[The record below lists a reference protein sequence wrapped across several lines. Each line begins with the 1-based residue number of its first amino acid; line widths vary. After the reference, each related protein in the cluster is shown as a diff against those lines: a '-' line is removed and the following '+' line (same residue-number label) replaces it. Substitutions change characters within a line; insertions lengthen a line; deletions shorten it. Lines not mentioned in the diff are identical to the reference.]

1 MFGPS
6 CFSRVGVDPRELM
19 LTQKFRERTDTV
31 SFRIGSGIRLSLEE
45 EAKKSGVSL
54 NTLVSQIFTYHTG
67 WGRYARRLK
76 LIPLS
81 KDHLRELYQFM
92 PKDKIQEIAKR
103 LAETAGVEHILFL
116 FQRIDLPSLME
127 FVEIWGNHFDAYEH
141 RFNGKTHFYTLHHDV
156 NLNFSHFIK
165 EYMTALLQS
174 TISKVPRFESISP
187 NAVTFSFE
195 G

>member
-1 MFGPS
+1 
-6 CFSRVGVDPRELM
+6 M

-45 EAKKSGVSL
+45 EAKKSGGSL

-67 WGRYARRLK
+67 GGRYARRLE
-76 LIPLS
+76 LIPRR

-92 PKDKIQEIAKR
+92 PRDKIQEIGKQ

-116 FQRIDLPSLME
+116 FQRIDLPSVME
-127 FVEIWGNHFDAYEH
+127 FIEIWGNHFDAYEH
-141 RFNGKTHFYTLHHDV
+141 RYNGKAHFYTLHHDV

-165 EYMTALLQS
+165 EYMTTLLQS
-174 TISKVPRFESISP
+174 SVSKVPRFENISP
-187 NAVTFSFE
+187 SAVTFSFE
-195 G
+195 A

>member
-1 MFGPS
+1 
-6 CFSRVGVDPRELM
+6 M
-19 LTQKFRERTDTV
+19 LTQKVRERTDTV

-81 KDHLRELYQFM
+81 KDHLREIYQFM
-92 PKDKIQEIAKR
+92 TKDKIEETARR
-103 LAETAGVEHILFL
+103 LAETMGREHILFL
-116 FQRIDLPSLME
+116 FQRIDLPSVME
-127 FVEIWGNHFDAYEH
+127 FIEIWGNHFDAYEH
-141 RFNGKTHFYTLHHDV
+141 RFNGKAHFYTFHHDV

-165 EYMTALLQS
+165 EYMTSLLQT
-174 TISKVPRFESISP
+174 TISRVPQFEKVGP

>member
-1 MFGPS
+1 
-6 CFSRVGVDPRELM
+6 M

-81 KDHLRELYQFM
+81 KDHLREIYQFM
-92 PKDKIQEIAKR
+92 TKDKIEETARR
-103 LAETAGVEHILFL
+103 LAETMGREHILFL
-116 FQRIDLPSLME
+116 FQRIDLPSVME
-127 FVEIWGNHFDAYEH
+127 FIEIWGNHFDAYEH
-141 RFNGKTHFYTLHHDV
+141 RYNGKMHFYTLHHDV
-156 NLNFSHFIK
+156 NSNYSQFLK
-165 EYMTALLQS
+165 EYV
-174 TISKVPRFESISP
+174 TILIQNTLPQTVRFEEVGP
-187 NAVTFSFE
+187 NSVTFSFE
-195 G
+195 A

>member
-1 MFGPS
+1 
-6 CFSRVGVDPRELM
+6 
-19 LTQKFRERTDTV
+19 
-31 SFRIGSGIRLSLEE
+31 
-45 EAKKSGVSL
+45 L

-92 PKDKIQEIAKR
+92 PKDKIQEIGKR
-103 LAETAGVEHILFL
+103 LAETAGVEHVLFL

-127 FVEIWGNHFDAYEH
+127 FIEIWGNHFDAYEH

-174 TISKVPRFESISP
+174 SVSKVPRFENISP

-195 G
+195 A

>member
-1 MFGPS
+1 
-6 CFSRVGVDPRELM
+6 M
-19 LTQKFRERTDTV
+19 LTQKLRERTDTV

-45 EAKKSGVSL
+45 EAKKNGVSL

-81 KDHLRELYQFM
+81 KDQLRELYGFM
-92 PKDKIQEIAKR
+92 PREKIQEMAKR
-103 LAETAGVEHILFL
+103 LAETMGREHILFL
-116 FQRIDLPSLME
+116 FQRIDLPCVME
-127 FVEIWGNHFDAYEH
+127 FIEIWGNHFDAYEH
-141 RFNGKTHFYTLHHDV
+141 RFNGKMHFYTFHHDV

-165 EYMTALLQS
+165 EYMTSLLQT
-174 TISKVPRFESISP
+174 TISMIPRFENVGP
-187 NAVTFSFE
+187 NSVTFSFE

>member
-1 MFGPS
+1 
-6 CFSRVGVDPRELM
+6 M
-19 LTQKFRERTDTV
+19 LTLEFLEKTDIV
-31 SFRIGSGIRLSLEE
+31 SFMIWSGIRLSLEE

-54 NTLVSQIFTYHTG
+54 NTLVSQIFTYHAG

-81 KDHLRELYQFM
+81 KDHLREIYQFM
-92 PKDKIQEIAKR
+92 TKDKIEETARR
-103 LAETAGVEHILFL
+103 LAETMGREHILFL
-116 FQRIDLPSLME
+116 FQRIDLPSVME
-127 FVEIWGNHFDAYEH
+127 VIEIWGNHFDAYEH

-165 EYMTALLQS
+165 EYMTVLLQS
-174 TISKVPRFESISP
+174 TVSKVPRFENISP

-195 G
+195 A

>member
-1 MFGPS
+1 
-6 CFSRVGVDPRELM
+6 M
-19 LTQKFRERTDTV
+19 LAQKLRERTDTV

-45 EAKKSGVSL
+45 EAKKNGVSL
-54 NTLVSQIFTYHTG
+54 NTLVSQIFIYHTG

-81 KDHLRELYQFM
+81 KDHLREIYQFM
-92 PKDKIQEIAKR
+92 TKDKIEETARR
-103 LAETAGVEHILFL
+103 LAETMGREHILFL
-116 FQRIDLPSLME
+116 FQRIDLPSVME
-127 FVEIWGNHFDAYEH
+127 FIEIWGNHFDAYEH

-165 EYMTALLQS
+165 EYMASLLQT
-174 TISKVPRFESISP
+174 TISIVPHFEKVGP